1 MGSMGENGV
10 EYEPDGGLEVQESL
24 QALVYGILILA
35 SMVWLIVG
43 FQDSNPVVL
52 SAWLCI
58 GGFAT
63 FMLAR
68 LWFDGAPIAD
78 S

>member
-1 MGSMGENGV
+1 MGENGA
-10 EYEPDGGLEVQESL
+10 EYEPDGGLDSRELL

-35 SMVWLIVG
+35 SAVWLIVG

-52 SAWLCI
+52 SVWLCI
-58 GGFAT
+58 GGFAA

-68 LWFDGAPIAD
+68 LWFGGAPITD
-78 S
+78 T